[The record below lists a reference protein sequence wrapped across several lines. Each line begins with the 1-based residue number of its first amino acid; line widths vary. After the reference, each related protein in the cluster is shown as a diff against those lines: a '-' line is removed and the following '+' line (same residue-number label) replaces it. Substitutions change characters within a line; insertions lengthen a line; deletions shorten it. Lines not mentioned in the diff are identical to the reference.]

1 MIAPLPLTLSLPD
14 EEATARL
21 ARALAPELGAGDT
34 LALAGPIGA
43 GKSFFA
49 RTLIRHRLN
58 AVGKDEDIPSP
69 TFTLVQ
75 TYQAGDLEI
84 WHSDLYRLSTPDE
97 LFELGLEE
105 AFETALCLIE
115 WPDRMG
121 EDLPSSALLLTF
133 APQEGDRRVVTL
145 SSGGPAW
152 PARLAQILK
161 TGGFADD

>member
-1 MIAPLPLTLSLPD
+1 MTAPLPLTLSLPD

-75 TYQAGDLEI
+75 TYQAGELEI
-84 WHSDLYRLSTPDE
+84 WHSDLYRLSMPDE
-97 LFELGLEE
+97 VFELGLEE
-105 AFETALCLIE
+105 AFGSALCLIE

-121 EDLPSSALLLTF
+121 DDLPSHALLLTF
-133 APQEGDRRVVTL
+133 APLEDDRRAVTL
-145 SSGGPAW
+145 SSRDPGW
-152 PARLAQILK
+152 SARLAPVLN
-161 TGGFADD
+161 TSGCSDD